1 MHSLAKACRASG
13 WGVMGGSKNRN
24 LDAPEG
30 MRDVPE
36 DIQMV
41 STYLSYDLINRDMK
55 TSISRVA
62 QQGLI
67 ERQTKYYKEN
77 IGNVKSVDEFLNNY
91 QLYSYAMDAFGLGEM
106 TYAKA
111 FMKKV
116 LESDLNDQ
124 NSFANKLTDERYR
137 EFAAAF
143 NFTASTKTVQTE
155 AQLDKMIGLYGTSIS
170 DLDNSL
176 SEETR
181 YYKAIIGSVTN
192 VDQLLQ
198 NDRTRAYIFQVFS
211 IDEKTYTYAHI
222 RGLMTSDIADPD
234 SYLNQKFGAAYND
247 AVEKL
252 AMKGNIE
259 LHGQVTARIT
269 AIDTSLAG
277 TDLTTEQRT
286 ALEAEKVTRQ
296 DQLTQ
301 LEAVL
306 PPKSDWQ
313 AKLAAITAEQTTL
326 SNTVTQY
333 DKLAQLAAAFEFKND
348 GTVAA
353 GGAQKADN
361 VKVMT
366 DAYIASAPRVTP
378 TVATLNRDYFESK
391 IGSIK
396 TVDELTSDAR
406 LLNYIKV
413 AFDLSEVTIVT
424 ATIENI
430 LTSDLSDPNNY
441 IATFGKNDKR
451 YIALREAFNFQA
463 DGTLAAGT
471 TPQTT
476 LQTATTTNG
485 YMIHYNDK
493 DDAADEKALKLFKSD
508 IRSVTSVKDFLDSS
522 AVYTYAL
529 KAVGLDPA
537 KENVADIRKVLT
549 SDLQDKKSYVY
560 TLKDER
566 YVKLAEL
573 FNFKSDGSLGSPVLA
588 QSEIEMQTMSADYIK
603 KKSAFGTEK
612 DKEAAKKE
620 AEYFTAEMQKIKTL
634 KDFLAN
640 DRLTKFAMESLG
652 IDPKTVTKEQLGKI
666 FSSKLDDSESYVN
679 KEMDPVFR
687 RLVTAFNFDTDGNIL
702 REDRS
707 LIQTRRGLYETLD
720 NYLTQ
725 TLETQAGEENAGVR
739 LALYFKRMAAGTT
752 SYYSILADTAI
763 QNFIN
768 TTFGIPDE
776 LGNAP
781 VDTQVSMMKKY
792 FDIEDFQDPEKV
804 KKLVARFTIMYDNA
818 QNTMDPIMMLFNG
831 SGSAGISGETL
842 LAVASL
848 RAR

>member
-1 MHSLAKACRASG
+1 
-13 WGVMGGSKNRN
+13 
-24 LDAPEG
+24 
-30 MRDVPE
+30 
-36 DIQMV
+36 MV
-41 STYLSYDLINRDMK
+41 STFLSYDLINRDMK
-55 TSISRVA
+55 ASISRVS
-62 QQGLI
+62 QQGLV

-77 IGNVKSVDEFLNNY
+77 IGNVKSVDEFLGNY

-116 LESDLNDQ
+116 LDSDLNDQ

-143 NFTASTKTVQTE
+143 NFTSSTKTVQTD
-155 AQLDKMIGLYGTSIS
+155 AQLDKMIGLYDTSITNLN
-170 DLDNSL
+170 DSL
-176 SEETR
+176 AEETR
-181 YYKAIIGSVTN
+181 YYKAIIGTVTN
-192 VDQLLQ
+192 ADQLLR
-198 NDRTRAYIFQVFS
+198 NDRTRAYIFQVFN
-211 IDEKTYTYAHI
+211 IDEKTYSYAHI
-222 RGLMTSDIADPD
+222 KGLMTSDVSDPD
-234 SYLNQKFGAAYND
+234 SYINQKYGAAYND

-252 AMKGNIE
+252 TMKGNIE
-259 LHGQVTARIT
+259 LHAQVTSRIT
-269 AIDTSLAG
+269 AIDTALAG
-277 TDLTTEQRT
+277 TGLTAEERT
-286 ALEAEKVTRQ
+286 KLEAEKVTRQ

-306 PPKSDWQ
+306 PPKDQWD
-313 AKLAAITAEQTTL
+313 AKLTAIKAEQTTL

-333 DKLAQLAAAFEFKND
+333 NKMAQLAAAFEFKND
-348 GTVAA
+348 GTVDA
-353 GGAQKADN
+353 GGAQTADN
-361 VKVMT
+361 LKVMT
-366 DAYIASAPRVTP
+366 DAYISSAPRVTP

-413 AFDLSEVTIVT
+413 AFDLNDVTTVT
-424 ATIENI
+424 ATIKNI
-430 LTSDLSDPNNY
+430 LTSDLNDPNNY

-451 YIALREAFNFQA
+451 YIALRNAFNFQT
-463 DGTLAAGT
+463 DGTLASGT

-476 LQTATTTNG
+476 TQTATTTSG

-493 DDAADEKALKLFKSD
+493 DDAADEKATKLYKSD
-508 IRSVTSVKDFLDSS
+508 IKSVTSVKDFLESS
-522 AVYTYAL
+522 AVYNYAL

-537 KENVADIRKVLT
+537 KVNPTDIRKVLT

-573 FNFKSDGSLGSPVLA
+573 FNFASDGKVGSPVLA

-620 AEYFTAEMQKIKTL
+620 AEYFTDEMQKIKTL
-634 KDFLAN
+634 KEFLAN

-652 IDPKTVTKEQLGKI
+652 IDPKSVTKVQLEKI
-666 FSSKLDDSESYVN
+666 FTSTLDDSESYVN
-679 KEMDPVFR
+679 KEMDSVFR
-687 RLVTAFNFDTDGNIL
+687 RLVTAFNFNADGSL
-702 REDRS
+702 LHEDRS

-739 LALYFKRMAAGTT
+739 LALYFKRMATGTT

-781 VDTQVSMMKKY
+781 VDTQVAMMKKY
-792 FDIEDFQDPEKV
+792 FDIKDFQDPDKV
-804 KKLVARFTIMYDNA
+804 KKLISRFTIMYDDK
-818 QNTMDPIMMLFNG
+818 QNITNPIMALFNG
-831 SGSAGISGETL
+831 SGSVGISGDTL

>member
-1 MHSLAKACRASG
+1 
-13 WGVMGGSKNRN
+13 
-24 LDAPEG
+24 
-30 MRDVPE
+30 
-36 DIQMV
+36 MV

-55 TSISRVA
+55 ASISRVS
-62 QQGLI
+62 QQGMI

-77 IGNVKSVDEFLNNY
+77 IGDVKSVDEFLDNY

-116 LESDLNDQ
+116 LDSDLNDQ

-143 NFTASTKTVQTE
+143 NFTSSTKTVQTE
-155 AQLDKMIGLYGTSIS
+155 AQLDKMIGLYGTSIT
-170 DLDNSL
+170 DMNDSL
-176 SEETR
+176 AEETR
-181 YYKAIIGSVTN
+181 YYKAIIGTVTN
-192 VDQLLQ
+192 VDQLLR
-198 NDRTRAYIFQVFS
+198 NDRTRAYIFQVFG
-211 IDEKTYTYAHI
+211 IDEKTYSYAHI
-222 RGLMTSDIADPD
+222 KGLMTSDVSDPD
-234 SYLNQKFGAAYND
+234 SYINQKYGAAYND

-259 LHGQVTARIT
+259 LHAQVTARIT
-269 AIDTSLAG
+269 AIDTELAG
-277 TDLTTEQRT
+277 TGLTNEERT
-286 ALEAEKVTRQ
+286 KLEAEKVTRQ

-306 PPKSDWQ
+306 PPQDEWD
-313 AKLAAITAEQTTL
+313 AKLAAIKAEQTTL

-333 DKLAQLAAAFEFKND
+333 NRMAQIANAFEFKND
-348 GTVAA
+348 GTVTA
-353 GGAQKADN
+353 GGAQTADN
-361 VKVMT
+361 LKALT
-366 DAYIASAPRVTP
+366 DTYIGSAPRVTP

-391 IGSIK
+391 IGSVT
-396 TVDELTSDAR
+396 TVEELMSDAR
-406 LLNYIKV
+406 LLNYIRT
-413 AFDLSEVTIVT
+413 AFDLNDLTIVP
-424 ATIENI
+424 ATIKNI

-441 IATFGKNDKR
+441 IATMGKNDKR
-451 YIALREAFNFQA
+451 YLALKNVFNFLP

-471 TPQTT
+471 TPQTAT
-476 LQTATTTNG
+476 QTATTTSG
-485 YMIHYNDK
+485 YMTHYNDA
-493 DDAADEKALKLFKSD
+493 DEAADAKALSLFKSS
-508 IRSVTSVKDFLDSS
+508 IGKVTSVNDFLGTN

-537 KENVADIRKVLT
+537 KVNISDIQRVLT

-560 TLKDER
+560 TLKDDR

-573 FNFKSDGSLGSPVLA
+573 FNFTKDGSVGSPILA
-588 QSEIEMQTMSADYIK
+588 QSEIELQTMSADYIK
-603 KKSAFGTEK
+603 KKSAFGTDK
-612 DKEAAKKE
+612 DKEAATTE
-620 AEYFTAEMQKIKTL
+620 AKYFSGEMQKIKTL
-634 KDFLAN
+634 KEFLAN

-652 IDPKTVTKEQLGKI
+652 IDPKSVTKEQLEKI
-666 FSSKLDDSESYVN
+666 FTSNLDDSQSYVN

-687 RLVTAFNFDTDGNIL
+687 RLVTAFNFNTDGNIL
-702 REDRS
+702 HEDRS

-739 LALYFKRMAAGTT
+739 LALYFQRMAAGTT

-763 QNFIN
+763 QNFIK

-776 LGNAP
+776 LGNAG
-781 VDTQVSMMKKY
+781 VDTQVTMMKKY
-792 FDIEDFQDPEKV
+792 FDIKDFQEPEKV
-804 KKLVARFTIMYDNA
+804 KKLIARFTIMYDNS
-818 QNTMDPIMMLFNG
+818 QNTTDPIMMLFNG
-831 SGSAGISGETL
+831 SGSVGISGDTL

>member
-1 MHSLAKACRASG
+1 
-13 WGVMGGSKNRN
+13 
-24 LDAPEG
+24 
-30 MRDVPE
+30 
-36 DIQMV
+36 MV

-55 TSISRVA
+55 TSISRVS
-62 QQGLI
+62 QQAI
-67 ERQTKYYKEN
+67 TERQTKYYKEN
-77 IGNVKSVDEFLNNY
+77 IGNVKSVDEFLDNY

-155 AQLDKMIGLYGTSIS
+155 AQLDKMIGLYGTSIT
-170 DLDNSL
+170 DMDDSL
-176 SEETR
+176 AEETR
-181 YYKAIIGSVTN
+181 YYKAIIGTVTN

-198 NDRTRAYIFQVFS
+198 NDRARAYIFQVFS
-211 IDEKTYTYAHI
+211 IDEKTYTYSHI

-252 AMKGNIE
+252 TMKGNIE
-259 LHGQVTARIT
+259 LHAEVTARIA

-277 TDLTTEQRT
+277 TELTDEQRT

-306 PPKSDWQ
+306 PPKSEWE

-326 SNTVTQY
+326 SNAVTQY
-333 DKLAQLAAAFEFKND
+333 NKMAQLAAAFEFKND

-361 VKVMT
+361 IKVMT
-366 DAYIASAPRVTP
+366 DAYISSAPRVTP

-396 TVDELTSDAR
+396 TVDELLSDTR

-413 AFDLSEVTIVT
+413 AFDLNDLTIVT

-430 LTSDLSDPNNY
+430 LTSDLNDPNNY

-451 YIALREAFNFQA
+451 YLAMRNAFNFKT
-463 DGTLAAGT
+463 DGTLADGT

-476 LQTATTTNG
+476 LQTATTTSG
-485 YMIHYNDK
+485 YTTHYGEK
-493 DDAADEKALKLFKSD
+493 DDAADEKALTLFKSD

-522 AVYTYAL
+522 AVYNYAL

-537 KENVADIRKVLT
+537 KVNAADIRKVLT

-573 FNFKSDGSLGSPVLA
+573 FNFAPDGSLGSPVLA

-612 DKEAAKKE
+612 DKETAKKE
-620 AEYFTAEMQKIKTL
+620 AEYFTGEMQKIKTL
-634 KDFLAN
+634 KDFLSN
-640 DRLTKFAMESLG
+640 DRLTEFAMESLG
-652 IDPKTVTKEQLGKI
+652 IDPKTVTKEQLQKM
-666 FSSKLDDSESYVN
+666 FSSKLDDGESYLN

-687 RLVTAFNFDTDGNIL
+687 RLVTAFNFDSDGNIL

-739 LALYFKRMAAGTT
+739 LALYFKRIAAGTT

-763 QNFIN
+763 QSFIN

-781 VDTQVSMMKKY
+781 VDTQVAMMKKY
-792 FDIEDFQDPEKV
+792 FDIKDFQDPEKV
-804 KKLVARFTIMYDNA
+804 KKLVARFTVMYDNA
-818 QNTMDPIMMLFNG
+818 QNTTDPIMMLFNG
-831 SGSAGISGETL
+831 SGSAGISGDTL
-842 LAVASL
+842 LAVATL

>member
-1 MHSLAKACRASG
+1 MHSPAKACRASG
-13 WGVMGGSKNRN
+13 WGVLGGFNNRN

-30 MRDVPE
+30 MRDVSE
-36 DIQMV
+36 GIQMV

-137 EFAAAF
+137 EFAASF

-277 TDLTTEQRT
+277 TDLTAEQRT

-306 PPKSDWQ
+306 PPKSEWE

-333 DKLAQLAAAFEFKND
+333 NKMAQLAAAFEFKND

-413 AFDLSEVTIVT
+413 AFDLNDVTIVT

-451 YIALREAFNFQA
+451 YIAMRNAFNFQA

-485 YMIHYNDK
+485 YMTHYNDK
-493 DDAADEKALKLFKSD
+493 DDAADANALRLFKSD
-508 IRSVTSVKDFLDSS
+508 IKSVTSVKDFLDSS
-522 AVYTYAL
+522 AVYNYAL
-529 KAVGLDPA
+529 KSVGLDPA
-537 KENVADIRKVLT
+537 KVNVSDIRKVLT
-549 SDLQDKKSYVY
+549 SDLQDKKRYVY

-620 AEYFTAEMQKIKTL
+620 ATYFTAEMQKVKTL

-652 IDPKTVTKEQLGKI
+652 IDPETVTKEQLGKI

-702 REDRS
+702 HEDRS

-768 TTFGIPDE
+768 TTFGIPSE

-781 VDTQVSMMKKY
+781 VDTQVALMKKY
-792 FDIEDFQDPEKV
+792 FDIKDFQDPEKV

>member
-1 MHSLAKACRASG
+1 
-13 WGVMGGSKNRN
+13 
-24 LDAPEG
+24 
-30 MRDVPE
+30 
-36 DIQMV
+36 MV

-55 TSISRVA
+55 ASISRVS
-62 QQGLI
+62 QQGMI

-77 IGNVKSVDEFLNNY
+77 IGDVKSVDEFLNNY

-116 LESDLNDQ
+116 LDSDLNDQ

-143 NFTASTKTVQTE
+143 NFTSSTKTVQTE
-155 AQLDKMIGLYGTSIS
+155 AQLDKMIGLYGTSIT
-170 DLDNSL
+170 DMNDSL
-176 SEETR
+176 AEETR
-181 YYKAIIGSVTN
+181 YYKAIIGTVTN
-192 VDQLLQ
+192 VDQLLR
-198 NDRTRAYIFQVFS
+198 NDRTRAYIFQVFG
-211 IDEKTYTYAHI
+211 IDEKTYSYAHI
-222 RGLMTSDIADPD
+222 KGLMTSDVSDPD
-234 SYLNQKFGAAYND
+234 SYINQKYGAAYND

-259 LHGQVTARIT
+259 LHAQVTARIT
-269 AIDTSLAG
+269 AIDTELAG
-277 TDLTTEQRT
+277 TGLTNEERT
-286 ALEAEKVTRQ
+286 KLEAEKVTRQ

-306 PPKSDWQ
+306 PPQDEWD
-313 AKLAAITAEQTTL
+313 AKLAAIKAEQTTL

-333 DKLAQLAAAFEFKND
+333 NRMAQIANAFEFKND
-348 GTVAA
+348 GTVTA
-353 GGAQKADN
+353 GGAQTADN
-361 VKVMT
+361 LKALT
-366 DAYIASAPRVTP
+366 DTYIGSAPRVTP

-391 IGSIK
+391 IGSVT
-396 TVDELTSDAR
+396 TVEELMSDAR
-406 LLNYIKV
+406 LLNYIRT
-413 AFDLSEVTIVT
+413 AFDLNDLTIVP
-424 ATIENI
+424 ATIKNI

-441 IATFGKNDKR
+441 IATMGKNDKR
-451 YIALREAFNFQA
+451 YLALKNVFNFLP

-471 TPQTT
+471 TPQTAT
-476 LQTATTTNG
+476 QTATTTSG
-485 YMIHYNDK
+485 YMTHYNDA
-493 DDAADEKALKLFKSD
+493 DEAADAKALSLFKSS
-508 IRSVTSVKDFLDSS
+508 IGKVTSVNDFLGTN

-537 KENVADIRKVLT
+537 KVNISDIQRVLT

-560 TLKDER
+560 TLKDDR

-573 FNFKSDGSLGSPVLA
+573 FNFTKDGSVGSPILA
-588 QSEIEMQTMSADYIK
+588 QSEIELQTMSADYIK
-603 KKSAFGTEK
+603 KKSAFGTDK
-612 DKEAAKKE
+612 DKEAATTE
-620 AEYFTAEMQKIKTL
+620 AKYFSGEMQKIKTL
-634 KDFLAN
+634 KEFLAN

-652 IDPKTVTKEQLGKI
+652 IDPKSVTKEQLEKI
-666 FSSKLDDSESYVN
+666 FTSNLDDSQSYVN

-687 RLVTAFNFDTDGNIL
+687 RLVTAFNFNTDGNIL
-702 REDRS
+702 HEDRS

-739 LALYFKRMAAGTT
+739 LALYFQRMAAGTT

-763 QNFIN
+763 QNFIK

-776 LGNAP
+776 LGNAG
-781 VDTQVSMMKKY
+781 VDTQVTMMKKY
-792 FDIEDFQDPEKV
+792 FDIKDFQDPEKV
-804 KKLVARFTIMYDNA
+804 KKLIARFTIMYDNS
-818 QNTMDPIMMLFNG
+818 QNTTDPIMMLFNG
-831 SGSAGISGETL
+831 SGSVGISGDTL

>member
-1 MHSLAKACRASG
+1 
-13 WGVMGGSKNRN
+13 
-24 LDAPEG
+24 
-30 MRDVPE
+30 
-36 DIQMV
+36 MV

-55 TSISRVA
+55 TSISRVS
-62 QQGLI
+62 QQAI
-67 ERQTKYYKEN
+67 TERQTKYYKEN
-77 IGNVKSVDEFLNNY
+77 IGNVKSVDEFLDNY

-155 AQLDKMIGLYGTSIS
+155 AQLDKMIGLYGTSIT
-170 DLDNSL
+170 DMDDSL
-176 SEETR
+176 AEETR
-181 YYKAIIGSVTN
+181 YYKAIIGTVTN

-198 NDRTRAYIFQVFS
+198 NDRARAYIFQVFS
-211 IDEKTYTYAHI
+211 IDEKTYTYSHI

-252 AMKGNIE
+252 TIKGNIE
-259 LHGQVTARIT
+259 LHAEVTARIA

-277 TDLTTEQRT
+277 TELTDEQRT

-306 PPKSDWQ
+306 PPKSEWE

-326 SNTVTQY
+326 SNAVTQY
-333 DKLAQLAAAFEFKND
+333 NKMAQLAAAFEFKND

-361 VKVMT
+361 IKVMT
-366 DAYIASAPRVTP
+366 DAYISSAPRVTP

-396 TVDELTSDAR
+396 TVDELLSDTR

-413 AFDLSEVTIVT
+413 AFDLNDLTIVT

-430 LTSDLSDPNNY
+430 LTSDLNDPNNY

-451 YIALREAFNFQA
+451 YLAMRNAFNFKT
-463 DGTLAAGT
+463 DGTLADGT

-476 LQTATTTNG
+476 LQTATTTSG
-485 YMIHYNDK
+485 YMTHYGEK
-493 DDAADEKALKLFKSD
+493 DDAADEKALTLFKSD

-522 AVYTYAL
+522 AVYNYAL

-537 KENVADIRKVLT
+537 KVNAADIRKVLT
-549 SDLQDKKSYVY
+549 RDLQDKKSYVY

-573 FNFKSDGSLGSPVLA
+573 FNFAPDGSLGSPVLA

-612 DKEAAKKE
+612 DKETAKKE
-620 AEYFTAEMQKIKTL
+620 AEYFTSEMQKIKTL
-634 KDFLAN
+634 KDFLSN
-640 DRLTKFAMESLG
+640 DRLTEFAMESLG
-652 IDPKTVTKEQLGKI
+652 IDPKTVTKEQLQKM
-666 FSSKLDDSESYVN
+666 FSSKLDDGESYLN

-687 RLVTAFNFDTDGNIL
+687 RLVTAFNFDSDGNIL
-702 REDRS
+702 HEDRS

-739 LALYFKRMAAGTT
+739 LALYFKRIAAGTT

-763 QNFIN
+763 QSFIN

-781 VDTQVSMMKKY
+781 VDTQVAMMKKY
-792 FDIEDFQDPEKV
+792 FDIKDFQDPEKV
-804 KKLVARFTIMYDNA
+804 KKLVARFTVMYDNA
-818 QNTMDPIMMLFNG
+818 QNTTDPIMMLFNG
-831 SGSAGISGETL
+831 SGSAGISGDTL
-842 LAVASL
+842 LAVATL

>member
-1 MHSLAKACRASG
+1 
-13 WGVMGGSKNRN
+13 
-24 LDAPEG
+24 
-30 MRDVPE
+30 
-36 DIQMV
+36 MV

-198 NDRTRAYIFQVFS
+198 NDRARAYIFQVFS

-508 IRSVTSVKDFLDSS
+508 IKSVTSVKDFLDSS

-537 KENVADIRKVLT
+537 KVNVADIRKVLT

-620 AEYFTAEMQKIKTL
+620 AAYFTAEMQKVKTL

>member
-1 MHSLAKACRASG
+1 
-13 WGVMGGSKNRN
+13 
-24 LDAPEG
+24 
-30 MRDVPE
+30 
-36 DIQMV
+36 MV

-55 TSISRVA
+55 ASISRVS
-62 QQGLI
+62 QQGMI

-77 IGNVKSVDEFLNNY
+77 IGDVKSVDEFLNNY

-116 LESDLNDQ
+116 LDSDLNDQ

-143 NFTASTKTVQTE
+143 NFTSSTKTVQTE
-155 AQLDKMIGLYGTSIS
+155 AQLDKMIGLYGTSIT
-170 DLDNSL
+170 DMNDSL
-176 SEETR
+176 AEETR
-181 YYKAIIGSVTN
+181 YYKAIIGTVTN
-192 VDQLLQ
+192 VDQLLR
-198 NDRTRAYIFQVFS
+198 NDRTRAYIFQVFGV
-211 IDEKTYTYAHI
+211 DEKTYSYAHI
-222 RGLMTSDIADPD
+222 KGLMTSDVSDPD
-234 SYLNQKFGAAYND
+234 SYINQKYGAAYND

-259 LHGQVTARIT
+259 LHAQVTARIT
-269 AIDTSLAG
+269 AIDTELAG
-277 TDLTTEQRT
+277 TGLTNEERT
-286 ALEAEKVTRQ
+286 KLEAEKVTRQ

-306 PPKSDWQ
+306 PPQDEWD
-313 AKLAAITAEQTTL
+313 AKLAAIKAEQTTL

-333 DKLAQLAAAFEFKND
+333 NRMAQIANAFEFKND
-348 GTVAA
+348 GTVTA
-353 GGAQKADN
+353 GGAQTADN
-361 VKVMT
+361 LKALT
-366 DAYIASAPRVTP
+366 DTYIGSAPRVTP

-391 IGSIK
+391 IGSVT
-396 TVDELTSDAR
+396 TVEELMSDAR
-406 LLNYIKV
+406 LLNYIRT
-413 AFDLSEVTIVT
+413 AFDLNDLTIVP
-424 ATIENI
+424 ATIKNI

-441 IATFGKNDKR
+441 IATMGKNDKR
-451 YIALREAFNFQA
+451 YLALKNVFNFLP

-471 TPQTT
+471 TPQTAT
-476 LQTATTTNG
+476 QTATTTSG
-485 YMIHYNDK
+485 YMTHYNDA
-493 DDAADEKALKLFKSD
+493 DEAADAKALSLFKSS
-508 IRSVTSVKDFLDSS
+508 IGKVTSVNDFLGTN

-537 KENVADIRKVLT
+537 KVNISDIQRVLT

-560 TLKDER
+560 TLKDDR

-573 FNFKSDGSLGSPVLA
+573 FNFTKDGSVGSPILA
-588 QSEIEMQTMSADYIK
+588 QSEIELQTMSADYIK
-603 KKSAFGTEK
+603 KKSAFGTDK
-612 DKEAAKKE
+612 DKEAATTE
-620 AEYFTAEMQKIKTL
+620 AKYFSGEMQKIKTL
-634 KDFLAN
+634 KEFLAN

-652 IDPKTVTKEQLGKI
+652 IDPKSVTKEQLEKI
-666 FSSKLDDSESYVN
+666 FTSNLDDSQSYVN

-687 RLVTAFNFDTDGNIL
+687 RLVTAFNFNTDGNIL
-702 REDRS
+702 HEDRS

-739 LALYFKRMAAGTT
+739 LALYFQRMAAGTT

-763 QNFIN
+763 QNFIK

-776 LGNAP
+776 LGNAG
-781 VDTQVSMMKKY
+781 VDTQVTMMKKY
-792 FDIEDFQDPEKV
+792 FDIKDFQDPEKV
-804 KKLVARFTIMYDNA
+804 KKLIARFTIMYDNS
-818 QNTMDPIMMLFNG
+818 QNTTDPIMMLFNG
-831 SGSAGISGETL
+831 SGSVGISGDTL

>member
-1 MHSLAKACRASG
+1 
-13 WGVMGGSKNRN
+13 
-24 LDAPEG
+24 
-30 MRDVPE
+30 
-36 DIQMV
+36 MV
-41 STYLSYDLINRDMK
+41 STFLSYDLINRDMK
-55 TSISRVA
+55 ASISRVS
-62 QQGLI
+62 QQGMI
-67 ERQTKYYKEN
+67 ERQTTYYKEN
-77 IGNVKSVDEFLNNY
+77 IGDVKSVDEFLNDY

-137 EFAAAF
+137 EFAASF
-143 NFTASTKTVQTE
+143 NFTQSTATVQTE
-155 AQLDKMIGLYGTSIS
+155 AQLDKMIGLYDTSITN
-170 DLDNSL
+170 LDDSL
-176 SEETR
+176 AEETR
-181 YYKAIIGSVTN
+181 YYKAIIGTVTN

-198 NDRTRAYIFQVFS
+198 NDRARAYIFEVFS
-211 IDEKTYTYAHI
+211 IDEKTYSYAQI
-222 RGLMTSDIADPD
+222 KGLMTSDVADPD

-259 LHGQVTARIT
+259 LHAQVTARIT
-269 AIDTSLAG
+269 AIDTALAG
-277 TDLTTEQRT
+277 TDLSDEDRT
-286 ALEAEKVTRQ
+286 KLEAEKVTRQ

-306 PPKSDWQ
+306 PPKDEWEV
-313 AKLAAITAEQTTL
+313 KLAAIKAEQTTL
-326 SNTVTQY
+326 SKTVTQY
-333 DKLAQLAAAFEFKND
+333 NSMTYIAAAFEFKND

-361 VKVMT
+361 IKIMT
-366 DAYIASAPRVTP
+366 DAYVGSAPRVTP

-396 TVDELTSDAR
+396 TVTELTSDAR

-413 AFDLSEVTIVT
+413 AFDLNDLTIVK

-441 IATFGKNDKR
+441 IVKFGNGDKR
-451 YIALREAFNFQA
+451 YIALREAFNFKA
-463 DGTLAAGT
+463 DGTLPDGT

-476 LQTATTTNG
+476 TQTATTTNG

-508 IRSVTSVKDFLDSS
+508 IANVKSVADFLESS

-537 KENVADIRKVLT
+537 KVNIADVRKALT

-560 TLKDER
+560 ALKDDR

-573 FNFKSDGSLGSPVLA
+573 FNFKSDGSPGSPVLA
-588 QSEIEMQTMSADYIK
+588 QSELEIQTMSVDYIK

-612 DKEAAKKE
+612 DKDAAKKE
-620 AEYFTAEMQKIKTL
+620 AEYFRLEIQKVKTL
-634 KDFLAN
+634 KDFLGN

-652 IDPKTVTKEQLGKI
+652 IDPTKVTKDQLQKM
-666 FSSKLDDSESYVN
+666 FASKLDDKESYLN
-679 KEMDPVFR
+679 KEMDPIFR

-707 LIQTRRGLYETLD
+707 SIQTRRGLYETLD

-739 LALYFKRMAAGTT
+739 LALYFKRMAAGMT

-763 QNFIN
+763 QNFIT

-781 VDTQVSMMKKY
+781 VDTQVGMMKKY

-804 KKLVARFTIMYDNA
+804 KKLIARFTIMYDDK
-818 QNTMDPIMMLFNG
+818 QNTNPIMMLFNG
-831 SGSAGISGETL
+831 SGSVGISGDTL

>member
-1 MHSLAKACRASG
+1 
-13 WGVMGGSKNRN
+13 
-24 LDAPEG
+24 
-30 MRDVPE
+30 
-36 DIQMV
+36 
-41 STYLSYDLINRDMK
+41 MK
-55 TSISRVA
+55 TSISRVS
-62 QQGLI
+62 QQAI
-67 ERQTKYYKEN
+67 TERQTKYYKEN
-77 IGNVKSVDEFLNNY
+77 IGNVKSVDEFLDNY

-155 AQLDKMIGLYGTSIS
+155 AQLDKMIGLYGTSIT
-170 DLDNSL
+170 DMDDSL
-176 SEETR
+176 AEETR
-181 YYKAIIGSVTN
+181 YYKAIIGTVTN

-198 NDRTRAYIFQVFS
+198 NDRARAYIFQVFS
-211 IDEKTYTYAHI
+211 IDEKTYTYSHI

-252 AMKGNIE
+252 TTKGNIE
-259 LHGQVTARIT
+259 LHAEVTARIA

-277 TDLTTEQRT
+277 TELTDEQRT

-306 PPKSDWQ
+306 PPKSEWE

-326 SNTVTQY
+326 SNAVTQY
-333 DKLAQLAAAFEFKND
+333 NKMAQLAAAFEFKND

-361 VKVMT
+361 IKVMT
-366 DAYIASAPRVTP
+366 DAYISSAPRVTP

-396 TVDELTSDAR
+396 TVDELLSDTR

-413 AFDLSEVTIVT
+413 AFDLNDLTIVT

-430 LTSDLSDPNNY
+430 LTSDLNDPNNY

-451 YIALREAFNFQA
+451 YLAMRNAFNFKT
-463 DGTLAAGT
+463 DGTLADGT

-476 LQTATTTNG
+476 LQTATTTSG
-485 YMIHYNDK
+485 YMTHYGEK
-493 DDAADEKALKLFKSD
+493 DDAADEKALTLFKSD

-522 AVYTYAL
+522 AVYNHAL

-537 KENVADIRKVLT
+537 KVNAADIRKVLT
-549 SDLQDKKSYVY
+549 S
-560 TLKDER
+560 DER

-573 FNFKSDGSLGSPVLA
+573 FNFAPDGSLGSPVLA

-612 DKEAAKKE
+612 DKETAKKE
-620 AEYFTAEMQKIKTL
+620 AEYFTGEMQKIKTL
-634 KDFLAN
+634 KDFLSN
-640 DRLTKFAMESLG
+640 DRLTEFAMESLG
-652 IDPKTVTKEQLGKI
+652 IDPKTVTKEQLQKM
-666 FSSKLDDSESYVN
+666 FSSKLDDGESYLN

-687 RLVTAFNFDTDGNIL
+687 RLVTAFNFDSDGNIL
-702 REDRS
+702 HEDRS

-739 LALYFKRMAAGTT
+739 LALYFKRIAAGTT

-763 QNFIN
+763 QSFIN

-781 VDTQVSMMKKY
+781 VDTQVAMMKKY
-792 FDIEDFQDPEKV
+792 FDIKDFQDPEKV
-804 KKLVARFTIMYDNA
+804 KKLVARFTVMYDNA
-818 QNTMDPIMMLFNG
+818 QNTTDPIMMLFNG
-831 SGSAGISGETL
+831 SGSAGISGDTL
-842 LAVASL
+842 LAVATL

>member
-1 MHSLAKACRASG
+1 MRGAP
-13 WGVMGGSKNRN
+13 GGIR
-24 LDAPEG
+24 
-30 MRDVPE
+30 
-36 DIQMV
+36 MV

-55 TSISRVA
+55 ASISRVS
-62 QQGLI
+62 QQGMI

-77 IGNVKSVDEFLNNY
+77 IGDVKSVDEFLDNY

-116 LESDLNDQ
+116 LDSDLNDQ

-143 NFTASTKTVQTE
+143 NFTSSTKTVQTE
-155 AQLDKMIGLYGTSIS
+155 AQLDKMIGLYGTSIT
-170 DLDNSL
+170 DMNDSL
-176 SEETR
+176 AEETR
-181 YYKAIIGSVTN
+181 YYKAIIGTVTN
-192 VDQLLQ
+192 VDQLLR
-198 NDRTRAYIFQVFS
+198 NDRTRAYIFQVFG
-211 IDEKTYTYAHI
+211 IDEKTYSYAHI
-222 RGLMTSDIADPD
+222 KGLMTSDVSDPD
-234 SYLNQKFGAAYND
+234 SYINQKYGAAYND

-259 LHGQVTARIT
+259 LHAQVTARIT
-269 AIDTSLAG
+269 AIDTELAG
-277 TDLTTEQRT
+277 TGLTNEERT
-286 ALEAEKVTRQ
+286 KLEAEKVTRQ

-306 PPKSDWQ
+306 PPQDEWD
-313 AKLAAITAEQTTL
+313 AKLAAIKAEQTTL

-333 DKLAQLAAAFEFKND
+333 NRMAQIANAFEFKND
-348 GTVAA
+348 GTVTA
-353 GGAQKADN
+353 GGAQTADN
-361 VKVMT
+361 LKALT
-366 DAYIASAPRVTP
+366 DTYIGSAPRVTP

-391 IGSIK
+391 IGSVT
-396 TVDELTSDAR
+396 TVEELMSDAR
-406 LLNYIKV
+406 LLNYIRT
-413 AFDLSEVTIVT
+413 AFDLNDLTIVP
-424 ATIENI
+424 ATIKNI

-441 IATFGKNDKR
+441 IATMGKNDKR
-451 YIALREAFNFQA
+451 YLALKNVFNFLP

-471 TPQTT
+471 TPQTAT
-476 LQTATTTNG
+476 QTATTTSG
-485 YMIHYNDK
+485 YMTHYNDA
-493 DDAADEKALKLFKSD
+493 DEAADAKALSLFKSS
-508 IRSVTSVKDFLDSS
+508 IGKVTSVNDFLGTN

-537 KENVADIRKVLT
+537 KVNISDIQRVLT

-560 TLKDER
+560 TLKDDR

-573 FNFKSDGSLGSPVLA
+573 FNFTKDGSVGSPILA
-588 QSEIEMQTMSADYIK
+588 QSEIELQTMSADYIK
-603 KKSAFGTEK
+603 KKSAFGTDK
-612 DKEAAKKE
+612 DKEAATTE
-620 AEYFTAEMQKIKTL
+620 AKYFSGEMQKIKTL
-634 KDFLAN
+634 KEFLAN

-652 IDPKTVTKEQLGKI
+652 IDPKSVTKEQLEKI
-666 FSSKLDDSESYVN
+666 FTSNLDDSQSYVN

-687 RLVTAFNFDTDGNIL
+687 RLVTAFNFNTDGNIL
-702 REDRS
+702 HEDRS

-739 LALYFKRMAAGTT
+739 LALYFQRMAAGTT

-763 QNFIN
+763 QNFIK

-776 LGNAP
+776 LGNAG
-781 VDTQVSMMKKY
+781 VDTQVTMMKKY
-792 FDIEDFQDPEKV
+792 FDIKDFQEPEKV
-804 KKLVARFTIMYDNA
+804 KKLIARFTIMYDNS
-818 QNTMDPIMMLFNG
+818 QNTTDPIMMLFNG
-831 SGSAGISGETL
+831 SGSVGISGDTL

>member
-1 MHSLAKACRASG
+1 MS
-13 WGVMGGSKNRN
+13 
-24 LDAPEG
+24 PEG
-30 MRDVPE
+30 IRDVSE
-36 DIQMV
+36 GIQMV

-62 QQGLI
+62 QQGLT

-77 IGNVKSVDEFLNNY
+77 IGNVKSVDDFLNNY

-222 RGLMTSDIADPD
+222 KGLMTSDIADPD

-277 TDLTTEQRT
+277 TDLTAEQRT

-306 PPKSDWQ
+306 PPKSEWQ
-313 AKLAAITAEQTTL
+313 AKLAAITAEQTML

-333 DKLAQLAAAFEFKND
+333 NKMAQLAAAFEFKND

-413 AFDLSEVTIVT
+413 AFDLNDVTIVT

-451 YIALREAFNFQA
+451 YIAMRNAFNFQA

-485 YMIHYNDK
+485 YMTHYNDK
-493 DDAADEKALKLFKSD
+493 DDAADANALRLFKSD
-508 IRSVTSVKDFLDSS
+508 IKSVTSVKDFLDSS
-522 AVYTYAL
+522 AVYNYAL
-529 KAVGLDPA
+529 KSVGLDPA
-537 KENVADIRKVLT
+537 KVNVSDIRKVLT
-549 SDLQDKKSYVY
+549 SDLQDKKRYVY

-620 AEYFTAEMQKIKTL
+620 ATYFTAEMQKVKTL

-652 IDPKTVTKEQLGKI
+652 IDPETVTKEQLGKI

-702 REDRS
+702 HEDRS

-768 TTFGIPDE
+768 TTFGIPSE

-781 VDTQVSMMKKY
+781 VDTQVALMKKY
-792 FDIEDFQDPEKV
+792 FDIKDFQDPEKV

>member
-1 MHSLAKACRASG
+1 
-13 WGVMGGSKNRN
+13 
-24 LDAPEG
+24 
-30 MRDVPE
+30 
-36 DIQMV
+36 MV

-62 QQGLI
+62 QQGLT

-77 IGNVKSVDEFLNNY
+77 IGNVKSVDDFLNNY

-222 RGLMTSDIADPD
+222 KGLMTSDIADPD

-277 TDLTTEQRT
+277 TDLTAEQRT

-306 PPKSDWQ
+306 PPKSEWQ

-326 SNTVTQY
+326 SNAVTQY
-333 DKLAQLAAAFEFKND
+333 NKMAQLAAAFEFKND

-396 TVDELTSDAR
+396 TVAELTSDAR

-413 AFDLSEVTIVT
+413 AFDLNDVTIVT

-430 LTSDLSDPNNY
+430 LTSDLSDPTNY

-451 YIALREAFNFQA
+451 YIAMRNAFNFQT

-485 YMIHYNDK
+485 YMTHYNDK
-493 DDAADEKALKLFKSD
+493 DDAADENALKLFKSD

-522 AVYTYAL
+522 AVYNYAL

-537 KENVADIRKVLT
+537 KVNASDIRKVLT
-549 SDLQDKKSYVY
+549 SDLQDKKSFVY

-620 AEYFTAEMQKIKTL
+620 SEYFTAEMQKIKTL
-634 KDFLAN
+634 KEFLAN

-652 IDPKTVTKEQLGKI
+652 IDPKSVTKEQLGKI
-666 FSSKLDDSESYVN
+666 FSSKLDDGESYVN

-702 REDRS
+702 HEDRS

-768 TTFGIPDE
+768 TTFGIPSE

-781 VDTQVSMMKKY
+781 VDTQVAMMKKY

-818 QNTMDPIMMLFNG
+818 QNTTDPIMMLFNG

-848 RAR
+848 RAQ

>member
-1 MHSLAKACRASG
+1 MRGAQ
-13 WGVMGGSKNRN
+13 GGIR
-24 LDAPEG
+24 
-30 MRDVPE
+30 
-36 DIQMV
+36 MV

-55 TSISRVA
+55 ASISRVS
-62 QQGLI
+62 QQGMI

-77 IGNVKSVDEFLNNY
+77 IGDVKSVDEFLNNY

-116 LESDLNDQ
+116 LDSDLNDQ

-143 NFTASTKTVQTE
+143 NFTSSTKTVQTE
-155 AQLDKMIGLYGTSIS
+155 AQLDKMIGLYGTSIT
-170 DLDNSL
+170 DMNDSL
-176 SEETR
+176 AEETR
-181 YYKAIIGSVTN
+181 YYKAIIGTVTN
-192 VDQLLQ
+192 VDQLLR
-198 NDRTRAYIFQVFS
+198 NDRTRAYIFQVFGV
-211 IDEKTYTYAHI
+211 DEKTYSYAHI
-222 RGLMTSDIADPD
+222 KGLMTSDVSDPD
-234 SYLNQKFGAAYND
+234 SYINQKYGAAYND

-259 LHGQVTARIT
+259 MHAQVTSRIT
-269 AIDTSLAG
+269 AIDTALAG
-277 TDLTTEQRT
+277 TGLSDEERT
-286 ALEAEKVTRQ
+286 KLEAEKVTRQ

-306 PPKSDWQ
+306 PPKAEWET
-313 AKLAAITAEQTTL
+313 KLAAIKAEQTKL

-333 DKLAQLAAAFEFKND
+333 NTMSYIAAAFEFKND
-348 GTVAA
+348 GTVEA

-361 VKVMT
+361 VKIMT
-366 DAYIASAPRVTP
+366 DAYISSAPRVTP

-396 TVDELTSDAR
+396 TVTELTSDTR
-406 LLNYIKV
+406 LLNYLKV
-413 AFDLSEVTIVT
+413 AFDLNDVTVVK

-430 LTSDLSDPNNY
+430 LKSDLNDPNNY

-451 YIALREAFNFQA
+451 YLAMRNAFNFQA

-476 LQTATTTNG
+476 TQTAATTSG

-493 DDAADEKALKLFKSD
+493 DDAADEKAIQLFKSD
-508 IRSVTSVKDFLDSS
+508 IKSVTSVKDFLESS
-522 AVYTYAL
+522 AVYNYAL

-537 KENVADIRKVLT
+537 KVNAADIRKVLT

-573 FNFKSDGSLGSPVLA
+573 FNFSSDGAVGSPVLA

-620 AEYFTAEMQKIKTL
+620 AEYFTDEMQKIKTL
-634 KDFLAN
+634 KEFLAN

-652 IDPKTVTKEQLGKI
+652 IDPESVTKEQLEKI
-666 FSSKLDDSESYVN
+666 FSSKLDDSGSYLN

-739 LALYFKRMAAGTT
+739 LALYFQRMAAGTT

-763 QNFIN
+763 QNFIK

-776 LGNAP
+776 LGNAG
-781 VDTQVSMMKKY
+781 VDTQVTMMKKY
-792 FDIEDFQDPEKV
+792 FDIKDFQDPEKV
-804 KKLVARFTIMYDNA
+804 KKLIARFTIMYDNS
-818 QNTMDPIMMLFNG
+818 QNTTDPIMMLFNG
-831 SGSAGISGETL
+831 SGSVGISGDTL